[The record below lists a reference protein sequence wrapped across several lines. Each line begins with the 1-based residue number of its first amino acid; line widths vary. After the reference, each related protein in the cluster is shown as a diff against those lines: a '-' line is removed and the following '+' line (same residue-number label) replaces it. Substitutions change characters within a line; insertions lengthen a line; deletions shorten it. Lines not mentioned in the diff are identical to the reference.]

1 MQIFKTLNDNP
12 EKFRKDLD
20 AATAE
25 MIAEIQARKA
35 EEAAGERPVPVNRT
49 WRYANSNFGMGL

>member
-1 MQIFKTLNDNP
+1 MQLFKTLNDDP
-12 EKFRKDLD
+12 EKF
-20 AATAE
+20 
-25 MIAEIQARKA
+25 RKA